1 MNREKLGQI
10 VLPTEELLSE
20 MEALQIFGGAG
31 TSGEE
36 DTFNA
41 TYCKCAIYSNKCSCT
56 ENPISV
62 SKCAPT
68 YNVC

>member
-1 MNREKLGQI
+1 MNRTKHGQV

-20 MEALQIFGGAG
+20 MESLQIFGGAG
-31 TSGEE
+31 SSGEE

-41 TYCKCAIYSNKCSCT
+41 AFCKCAIYSNDCSCT
-56 ENPISV
+56 VEPISI

-68 YNVC
+68 YNIC